1 MTLRA
6 EASGSADERSLS
18 DGVRRVRQ
26 SRLWRVRM
34 VALDLDGTLVD
45 QEGAARRWA
54 TEFIQSRGLTA
65 DVVAVALAL
74 TQRRP
79 KGEVFNELVRTHDL
93 GLDPDEVWANY
104 RQRMPELVTCT
115 DADREALIALRAT
128 GWRVGIV
135 TNGMVDNQEGKIRQ
149 LGLDSLVDA
158 WVISEEVGIRKPLP
172 GIFHALAARL
182 ECPLD
187 GWMIGDSLELDVV
200 GGAAVGLRTALI
212 SGAEPT
218 QDGAHADLLV
228 ASVAEAA
235 EAIMSDAT

>member
-1 MTLRA
+1 
-6 EASGSADERSLS
+6 
-18 DGVRRVRQ
+18 
-26 SRLWRVRM
+26 
-34 VALDLDGTLVD
+34 ALVVVD
-45 QEGAARRWA
+45 QTYSPGLQLLIDLLRHGAHPP
-54 TEFIQSRGLTA
+54 GL
-65 DVVAVALAL
+65 
-74 TQRRP
+74 
-79 KGEVFNELVRTHDL
+79 K
-93 GLDPDEVWANY
+93 
-104 RQRMPELVTCT
+104 
-115 DADREALIALRAT
+115 
-128 GWRVGIV
+128 
-135 TNGMVDNQEGKIRQ
+135 QERHQTWGASKIRQ